1 MISGF
6 FSVQVI
12 FLFLLLLAGDS
23 NPPSKT
29 PDLLWHHRN
38 LGKAYYENPM
48 TQEKAVEEFREAL
61 ALSGAVRDRVNYGLA
76 LLRAGKTNEGIAE
89 LLKAQKENPT
99 IPHTWFNLGMAYKK
113 KFDHK
118 HSIEQFQGMLKL
130 VPDEPVTHYNLGVE
144 YKLTDRPELAMA
156 EFLKAEQLDP
166 NFAAPHY
173 QLFTAYRNA
182 GRKEDAARELDAFN
196 EIKKRKAGAA
206 VQEDPEWNAYAE
218 IYDTVDLNGE
228 FDRETSTTP
237 PFKFIPSKVAS
248 GIDAQSG
255 GMTVMDFDGDG
266 HPDLLVWSKN
276 GLVLLKDGSVPQPN
290 TGLEGLKDVNFVAA
304 GDFNNDGLPD
314 LAVITVSAVKL
325 YVNRGG
331 KFELFPADLPAGPF
345 TKAVWMDY
353 DHDYDL
359 DLVLLG
365 SKAVLLRNEGAKGF
379 SDQTSRF
386 PFVNGRALDAA
397 LIDLVSDNS
406 ERDLAVLYDDGS
418 IVLYRDMLLGH
429 FEAQPQA
436 NKISGA
442 SSIQAFDIDNDG
454 WTDLLVTTKNG
465 VRLLLNHNG
474 KLTEKDGPGQ
484 SGPMVLADLA
494 DRSLADL
501 VVGNSIYRNLGRAS
515 FAKSRTDLP
524 LQPIALAQADFD
536 SDGRTDLAVLAQDGS
551 VQLLKNETAT
561 SNNFI
566 GVRLEGVKNLKVAE
580 GAIVEVKTG
589 AWYQK
594 RIYLGVPLLF
604 GIRSYPQADTLR
616 ITWPNGLIQNEIKE
630 QAGKELSYKEKP
642 RLSGS
647 CPMIFA
653 WNGSAFQFITDVLG
667 VAPLGA
673 SNGDGQY
680 FPVNHR
686 ENIQIPASAL
696 KMQNGRFEIRV
707 TEELREVSY
716 LDKIQLMAV
725 DNPAGE
731 ELVTNDKFK
740 APPFPEFRL
749 FGVRKKIYPV
759 SARDENG
766 VDVLAKISKLDDR
779 YADTFHCGNAGTAPM
794 HELVLDFNQAAP
806 DGRAVLILNGWV
818 DWADGSTF
826 AGAAQESENGLVF
839 PYLQVK
845 DEAGKW
851 QTVIPDMGMPSGK
864 PKFIAVDL
872 TGKFLSKS
880 REVKIVT
887 NLCVY
892 WDEIF
897 LSEQT
902 AAPAVKMMA
911 LPYLSADLH
920 YRGFSAATAHP
931 GEPRH
936 EEFDYAKWS
945 PTTMWNPT
953 PGLYT
958 RYGDVRSLL
967 ERIDDQM
974 VIMGSGDELRL
985 TFDAAR
991 LPALPRGWERSYL
1004 LLVDGW
1010 AKDADANT
1018 AFPRSVEPLPFHG
1031 MVSYPYPPSQHFP
1044 DDAAHQ
1050 LYRKKFLTR
1059 APVRDLDALHREDS
1073 GAN

>member
-1 MISGF
+1 
-6 FSVQVI
+6 
-12 FLFLLLLAGDS
+12 
-23 NPPSKT
+23 
-29 PDLLWHHRN
+29 
-38 LGKAYYENPM
+38 
-48 TQEKAVEEFREAL
+48 
-61 ALSGAVRDRVNYGLA
+61 
-76 LLRAGKTNEGIAE
+76 
-89 LLKAQKENPT
+89 
-99 IPHTWFNLGMAYKK
+99 
-113 KFDHK
+113 
-118 HSIEQFQGMLKL
+118 
-130 VPDEPVTHYNLGVE
+130 
-144 YKLTDRPELAMA
+144 
-156 EFLKAEQLDP
+156 
-166 NFAAPHY
+166 
-173 QLFTAYRNA
+173 
-182 GRKEDAARELDAFN
+182 
-196 EIKKRKAGAA
+196 
-206 VQEDPEWNAYAE
+206 
-218 IYDTVDLNGE
+218 
-228 FDRETSTTP
+228 
-237 PFKFIPSKVAS
+237 
-248 GIDAQSG
+248 
-255 GMTVMDFDGDG
+255 
-266 HPDLLVWSKN
+266 
-276 GLVLLKDGSVPQPN
+276 
-290 TGLEGLKDVNFVAA
+290 
-304 GDFNNDGLPD
+304 
-314 LAVITVSAVKL
+314 
-325 YVNRGG
+325 
-331 KFELFPADLPAGPF
+331 
-345 TKAVWMDY
+345 
-353 DHDYDL
+353 
-359 DLVLLG
+359 
-365 SKAVLLRNEGAKGF
+365 
-379 SDQTSRF
+379 
-386 PFVNGRALDAA
+386 
-397 LIDLVSDNS
+397 
-406 ERDLAVLYDDGS
+406 
-418 IVLYRDMLLGH
+418 
-429 FEAQPQA
+429 
-436 NKISGA
+436 
-442 SSIQAFDIDNDG
+442 
-454 WTDLLVTTKNG
+454 
-465 VRLLLNHNG
+465 
-474 KLTEKDGPGQ
+474 
-484 SGPMVLADLA
+484 
-494 DRSLADL
+494 
-501 VVGNSIYRNLGRAS
+501 
-515 FAKSRTDLP
+515 
-524 LQPIALAQADFD
+524 
-536 SDGRTDLAVLAQDGS
+536 
-551 VQLLKNETAT
+551 
-561 SNNFI
+561 
-566 GVRLEGVKNLKVAE
+566 
-580 GAIVEVKTG
+580 
-589 AWYQK
+589 
-594 RIYLGVPLLF
+594 
-604 GIRSYPQADTLR
+604 
-616 ITWPNGLIQNEIKE
+616 
-630 QAGKELSYKEKP
+630 
-642 RLSGS
+642 
-647 CPMIFA
+647 MIFA

-686 ENIQIPASAL
+686 ENIQIPPSAL

-716 LDKIQLMAV
+716 LDKIQLIAV
-725 DNPAGE
+725 DHPAGE

-749 FGVRKKIYPV
+749 FGVLKKIYPV